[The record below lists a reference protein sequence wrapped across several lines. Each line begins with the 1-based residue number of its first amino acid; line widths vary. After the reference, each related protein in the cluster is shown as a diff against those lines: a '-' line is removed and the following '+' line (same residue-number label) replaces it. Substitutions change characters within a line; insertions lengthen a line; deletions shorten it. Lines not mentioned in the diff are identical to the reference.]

1 MQEDPSENPAWTT
14 PEDLSGK
21 DLFLIWKRITH
32 SLVSSGRVAELHQ
45 ELDSASRTGREV
57 TGPFSQCRDPSL
69 ILNESLEAA
78 ANIAENNKLICYDDK
93 EDGDT
98 AMSSLS
104 ESEIDDD
111 DDIRDVPSY
120 LIGEAAD
127 LSPFRCKSPL
137 QSFEDI
143 LAEEESLLSY
153 DDINLSEKTSTA
165 TSYTHASTPASSPSP
180 SHFLLDQGQR
190 VEEGPN
196 LSTSAEQSVGVHA
209 KGQDPFIEVQETTP
223 LQSTSTRPKAQHPVE
238 LGRPRLSDKKDLA
251 PSEISVVAQ
260 RLIKKESICYFLK
273 NCRLIYESFMP
284 SPIRQSLSC
293 SSSVE
298 EHVIAAF
305 DMVQHLV
312 NGQQIHRL
320 ILRFAYVRLVQI
332 IEVYKATATKDRVEG
347 QVCREPGQRDIT
359 VAIDMYLAAKKISG
373 GGLSRTK
380 LLDYYRRGKRWS
392 LLAGP
397 SPISVFVFSHAAD
410 TIMYVFPLLLLYYL
424 GKAYYLKGR
433 TIPSRSRLFRRSHLR
448 SSTIIPS
455 LLVSWPKLASTQ
467 AWLPQAQ
474 RRTGLK

>member
-1 MQEDPSENPAWTT
+1 
-14 PEDLSGK
+14 
-21 DLFLIWKRITH
+21 
-32 SLVSSGRVAELHQ
+32 
-45 ELDSASRTGREV
+45 LDSASRTGCEDAGSCGQLTVGSYRN
-57 TGPFSQCRDPSL
+57 PPL

-78 ANIAENNKLICYDDK
+78 ANITENSKLICYDDE

-104 ESEIDDD
+104 ESEIDDDDDD

-137 QSFEDI
+137 QSFEDV

-153 DDINLSEKTSTA
+153 DDMNLCSTA
-165 TSYTHASTPASSPSP
+165 TSYTHASAPASSPSP

-190 VEEGPN
+190 FEEGPD
-196 LSTSAEQSVGVHA
+196 LTISAEQSVGIHA
-209 KGQDPFIEVQETTP
+209 KGQDPFIEVQKTTP
-223 LQSTSTRPKAQHPVE
+223 PQSTSKRPKARRPVE

-260 RLIKKESICYFLK
+260 RLIKKDSILYFLK
-273 NCRLIYESFMP
+273 NCRLIYEGLMP

-312 NGQQIHRL
+312 NGQEIHRL
-320 ILRFAYVRLVQI
+320 LLRYAYIRLVQI
-332 IEVYKATATKDRVEG
+332 IKVYKATATEDRVEG
-347 QVCREPGQRDIT
+347 HISREAGHRDIT
-359 VAIDMYLAAKKISG
+359 VAIGMYLAAKKISG
-373 GGLSRTK
+373 GGLSRSK
-380 LLDYYRRGKRWS
+380 LLDYCRRGRRWS

-397 SPISVFVFSHAAD
+397 SPISVFIFSHAAD
-410 TIMYVFPLLLLYYL
+410 TIIYVFPLLLL
-424 GKAYYLKGR
+424 
-433 TIPSRSRLFRRSHLR
+433 
-448 SSTIIPS
+448 
-455 LLVSWPKLASTQ
+455 V
-467 AWLPQAQ
+467 LP
-474 RRTGLK
+474 R